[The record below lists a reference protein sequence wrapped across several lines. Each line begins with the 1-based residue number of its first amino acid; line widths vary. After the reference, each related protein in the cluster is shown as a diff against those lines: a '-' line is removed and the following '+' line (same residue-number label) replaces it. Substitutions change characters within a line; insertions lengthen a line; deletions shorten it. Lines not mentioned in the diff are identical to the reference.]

1 MSIGV
6 LVGEELERKDDVVI
20 ADMGVA
26 LVVDKEKVWPEVKRV
41 EPVDS
46 NESSKVLLVR
56 SEFSELQAAAAPI
69 SKTTTWRGYRGSIP
83 HKKNK

>member
-1 MSIGV
+1 VSIGV

-20 ADMGVA
+20 ADMDVA

-41 EPVDS
+41 ETS
-46 NESSKVLLVR
+46 RCLQRQLESTVG

-69 SKTTTWRGYRGSIP
+69 SFNQKRGVDIEDQS